1 MRALAEA
8 TAPGERRPSG
18 SVVGRLRRHGGA
30 IVAYAAVAVLFT
42 WPLAR
47 HLTTVLTGP
56 PTGDTGVY
64 VWNMWV
70 FGHELLEHG
79 GFPFYTSTIFSLG
92 PLVDLAQ
99 HNYTPVSGL
108 LGLILMP
115 IAGVVGAFNLIYLG
129 MIVATAYS
137 MYLLARDVVGDGIE
151 AWLAGLVLACS
162 PTLIARGTAH
172 FSLVAAA
179 PLPLFVLLLRIG
191 HRTNSRRYMA
201 AAGAAAAWAAYSDP
215 YYGVYCLVLAIWHT
229 VATTFSLRA
238 AAPGDGAFAR
248 ATRGLDVVIAASAVV
263 SAGIVLSGGGRI
275 TLGPIALGLQTL
287 YTPVMLLTAALIAR
301 LLLAYRPT
309 VVLHTGEPIRRLF
322 RLAPWGVVT
331 GALLLMPLLWPM
343 AQRAAEGR
351 FVSPKIF
358 WRTST
363 PGVDALS
370 FLLPN
375 PNHPLWY
382 PWLSP
387 WLSSREGGF
396 VENVA
401 SIPYAVLG
409 VIVVAGLAWRSR
421 RWLYWAGLAVMTGLF
436 ALGPFVHVAGV
447 NLHVPTPWAIVR
459 YLPLIGEARA
469 PARYAVLVMMAVGVL
484 FALGLRALVPPGSP
498 RRRLVVSAV
507 AGLLAFELFPA
518 PRPVYPATVPS
529 VYDIIA
535 ADPRDVRVL
544 ELPFGV
550 RDGLSSFGNFNASAQ
565 FHQTRHGKRL
575 IGGYLSRVSP
585 RRVEAIRRFPVL
597 NALMLLSQG
606 SPVPPDLETAAR
618 KRAPYFLHDTQ
629 VAWVVVAHLR
639 TPPALVEFARQ
650 LFDLELVAQTDT
662 RALYRPRLLPL
673 APQTAADHL
682 QADVSR

>member
-1 MRALAEA
+1 
-8 TAPGERRPSG
+8 
-18 SVVGRLRRHGGA
+18 
-30 IVAYAAVAVLFT
+30 
-42 WPLAR
+42 
-47 HLTTVLTGP
+47 
-56 PTGDTGVY
+56 
-64 VWNMWV
+64 
-70 FGHELLEHG
+70 
-79 GFPFYTSTIFSLG
+79 
-92 PLVDLAQ
+92 
-99 HNYTPVSGL
+99 
-108 LGLILMP
+108 
-115 IAGVVGAFNLIYLG
+115 
-129 MIVATAYS
+129 
-137 MYLLARDVVGDGIE
+137 
-151 AWLAGLVLACS
+151 
-162 PTLIARGTAH
+162 
-172 FSLVAAA
+172 
-179 PLPLFVLLLRIG
+179 
-191 HRTNSRRYMA
+191 MA

-215 YYGVYCLVLAIWHT
+215 YYGVYCLVLALWHT
-229 VATTFSLRA
+229 AATTFSVRV
-238 AAPGDGAFAR
+238 AAPGETPSSR
-248 ATRGLDVVIAASAVV
+248 TIRGLDIVIAIATLV
-263 SAGIVLSGGGRI
+263 SAGIVLTGGGQVS
-275 TLGPIALGLQTL
+275 LGPVALGLQTL
-287 YTPVMLLTAALIAR
+287 YTPVMLLTVALVAR
-301 LLLAYRPT
+301 ALVAYRPT

-322 RLAPWGVVT
+322 RLVPWGVGT
-331 GALLLMPLLWPM
+331 GTLLLMPLLWPM

-375 PNHPLWY
+375 PNHPLWS

-387 WLSSREGGF
+387 WLASREGGF

-401 SIPYAVLG
+401 SIPYAALG
-409 VIVVAGLAWRSR
+409 VILIAGLAWKSR
-421 RWLYWAGLAVMTGLF
+421 RWLYWAGLATVTGLF

-469 PARYAVLVMMAVGVL
+469 PARYTVLVMMAVGVL

-585 RRVEAIRRFPVL
+585 RRVETIRQFPVL
-597 NALMLLSQG
+597 NALMLLSQE
-606 SPVPPDLETAAR
+606 SPVPADLEAAAR
-618 KRAPYFLHDTQ
+618 RRAPYFLHDTQ

-639 TPPALVEFARQ
+639 TPPVLVEFARQ

-662 RALYRPRLLPL
+662 RTLYRPRLQPLP
-673 APQTAADHL
+673 AQAAADHL
-682 QADVSR
+682 QADVAR

>member
-8 TAPGERRPSG
+8 TAPGERRSSG
-18 SVVGRLRRHGGA
+18 NMVGRVRRHVGA
-30 IVAYAAVAVLFT
+30 VAAYAAVAVIVT

-47 HLTTVLTGP
+47 HLTSVLTGP

-70 FGHELLEHG
+70 FGHELLERG
-79 GFPFYTSTIFSLG
+79 TFPFYTSTIFSLG
-92 PLVDLAQ
+92 PAVDLAQ
-99 HNYTPVSGL
+99 HNYTPVSGV
-108 LGLILMP
+108 LGLLLMP
-115 IAGVVGAFNLIYLG
+115 VAGVVGAFNLIYLG
-129 MIVATAYS
+129 MIVVTAYS
-137 MYLLARDVVGDGIE
+137 MYLLTRDVVGEGIE

-179 PLPLFVLLLRIG
+179 PLPLFVLLLRVG
-191 HRTNSRRYMA
+191 HRTNRRRYMA

-229 VATTFSLRA
+229 VATTFSVRV
-238 AAPGDGAFAR
+238 AAPGEAPYTRTTR
-248 ATRGLDVVIAASAVV
+248 ALDIVIAATAVV
-263 SAGIVLSGGGRI
+263 SAGIVVTGGGRVS
-275 TLGPIALGLQTL
+275 LGPVALGLQTL
-287 YTPVMLLTAALIAR
+287 YTPVMLLTVALVAR
-301 LLLAYRPT
+301 VLVAYRPT

-322 RLAPWGVVT
+322 RLAPWGVAT
-331 GALLLMPLLWPM
+331 GTLLLMPLLWPM
-343 AQRAAEGR
+343 ARRAAEGR
-351 FVSPKIF
+351 FVSPRIF

-375 PNHPLWY
+375 PNHPLWS

-401 SIPYAVLG
+401 SIPYVALG
-409 VIVVAGLAWRSR
+409 VILIAGLAWRSR
-421 RWLYWAGLAVMTGLF
+421 RWLYWAGLAAVTGLF

-469 PARYAVLVMMAVGVL
+469 PARYTVLVMMAVGVL

-518 PRPVYPATVPS
+518 PRPLYPATIPS
-529 VYDIIA
+529 VYDIVA

-585 RRVEAIRRFPVL
+585 RRVEAIRQFPVL
-597 NALMLLSQG
+597 NTLMLLSQE
-606 SPVPPDLETAAR
+606 SPVPRELEAEAL

-629 VAWVVVAHLR
+629 VAWVVVAHRR

-650 LFDLELVAQTDT
+650 LFDLELVARTDT
-662 RALYRPRLLPL
+662 RTLYRPRLHPLPGG
-673 APQTAADHL
+673 AIHL
-682 QADVSR
+682 QAGVPR